1 MVVSATVFVGIEVG
15 ETRLGEDGIDGD
27 VGDLRRQM
35 GLEENRWYGPH
46 ISVARRA
53 LSGEKLALAR

>member
-1 MVVSATVFVGIEVG
+1 MAGSVFVGIEVG

-27 VGDLRRQM
+27 VGDLRREM
-35 GLEENRWYGPH
+35 GLGENPWYGPH

-53 LSGEKLALAR
+53 LSAEELALAR